1 MSKNKYEGSLKRHKV
16 PCMKEGCKKFSYVRL
31 PEGEVV
37 AKSFRKWC
45 PQCRKAIEAYGVGID
60 SHGGRNAGDRRA

>member
-16 PCMKEGCKKFSYVRL
+16 PCMREGCNKFSYVKL

-37 AKSFRKWC
+37 ARGFRKWC
-45 PQCRKAIEAYGVGID
+45 PQCRKNYEAGAAGVWD
-60 SHGGRNAGDRRA
+60 NGGRNLGNRRA